1 MRKRAR
7 KAFASRLQNPSLTV
21 SRSTL
26 HCRGLRFAY
35 RNPLVRSLQ
44 AFEIADRKIVSRCR
58 YAQYRGEKIALSQEG
73 MLVTGLVHSLRQ
85 HEAGRHWIITLVIS
99 KRSLAA

>member
-1 MRKRAR
+1 MSESVRASLLES
-7 KAFASRLQNPSLTV
+7 FLNGLLVLCSLSRT
-21 SRSTL
+21 
-26 HCRGLRFAY
+26 GFAY
-35 RNPLVRSLQ
+35 RDHWCCMQTLQ

-58 YAQYRGEKIALSQEG
+58 YAQYRGEKITLSLEG

-85 HEAGRHWIITLVIS
+85 HQVGRRWIITLSVE

>member
-1 MRKRAR
+1 
-7 KAFASRLQNPSLTV
+7 
-21 SRSTL
+21 
-26 HCRGLRFAY
+26 
-35 RNPLVRSLQ
+35 LQ

>member
-1 MRKRAR
+1 M
-7 KAFASRLQNPSLTV
+7 QV
-21 SRSTL
+21 
-26 HCRGLRFAY
+26 
-35 RNPLVRSLQ
+35 LQ

-58 YAQYRGEKIALSQEG
+58 YAQYRGEMTTLKLEG

-85 HEAGRHWIITLVIS
+85 HKVGRRWIITLTVA